1 MVLVALF
8 SADYEQM
15 TLKGDCFLGG
25 DGFAFFSLIFALIH
39 IDGGRDR
46 RNSCEVCDSLPG

>member
-25 DGFAFFSLIFALIH
+25 DGGGFFWPLSLLSSVH
-39 IDGGRDR
+39 IDGG
-46 RNSCEVCDSLPG
+46 EG